1 MVSLN
6 LLLKNKSQMNNGIYN
21 IGIFQ
26 ASKVYYICGKR
37 EREGERKTERERT
50 YDSLFVQFLPDL
62 FL

>member
-37 EREGERKTERERT
+37 ERGREKDREREN
-50 YDSLFVQFLPDL
+50 L
-62 FL
+62 

>member
-1 MVSLN
+1 
-6 LLLKNKSQMNNGIYN
+6 MNNGIYN

-37 EREGERKTERERT
+37 ERGREKDRERERT

-62 FL
+62 RIFSDPLSSAR